1 MGRVLNSGPAP
12 DPNAIRR
19 NRPSDAASWTTLPAT
34 GLQGDI
40 PDWPDVIEDPP
51 TMQELA
57 LWQQLWRQQPQAHI
71 WKSHGLEL
79 AVATYVRTALY
90 AASIGAKATYLTAVR
105 QQSEGLLLT
114 PAALRSSRYRV
125 LTEAEA
131 APQDPDSAPA
141 PVLSIVPATEP
152 KGSSVLGR
160 LGGASASGPQAG
172 DEAVDDEYDDEDGD
186 EVEESDD

>member
-40 PDWPDVIEDPP
+40 PEWPDVIEDPP
-51 TMQELA
+51 SIHELA
-57 LWQQLWRQQPQAHI
+57 MWQQLWRQQPQAHI

-125 LTEAEA
+125 QTEAEVVPEDPDA
-131 APQDPDSAPA
+131 APAQ
-141 PVLSIVPATEP
+141 VLSIVPAEP

-160 LGGASASGPQAG
+160 LGGASASGPQPG
-172 DEAVDDEYDDEDGD
+172 DEPVDDEYEDEDGD
-186 EVEESDD
+186 ETEEEDE